1 LGGRAL
7 IALRGLERDE
17 NGSFTDET
25 ELGADLEMQFQNAV
39 INIDRNLT
47 AYLEGLA
54 AAAKKIN
61 G

>member
-1 LGGRAL
+1 VGGRAL
-7 IALRGLERDE
+7 IAFRGLEKDE

-25 ELGADLEMQFQNAV
+25 ELGADLEFEFQSAV

-54 AAAKKIN
+54 KAARKIN